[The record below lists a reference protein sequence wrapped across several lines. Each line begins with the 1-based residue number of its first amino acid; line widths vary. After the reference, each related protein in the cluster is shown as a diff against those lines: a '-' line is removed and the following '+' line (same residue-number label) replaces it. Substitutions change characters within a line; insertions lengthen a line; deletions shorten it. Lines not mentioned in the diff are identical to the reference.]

1 MNIKSKYIYI
11 ALVVSSLQITAAC
24 NDSYLE
30 RFPETAITKENFFK
44 SSNDLEM
51 YIYNLYNYS
60 GTEFYESDATTDNAS
75 TTGNKEIKNIMLGTA
90 TAETITTG
98 WSWNRLR
105 DINFLLENLP
115 TTGLSEEEL
124 NHYEGLGRYFRA
136 RFYVEKVQR
145 FSDVPW
151 VDRVV
156 TTTDEDILLG
166 KRDARDFV
174 IQKIMEDF
182 EFAAQHVLPKAATGS
197 VSKWVVL
204 QEYSRFTLYEGTFRK
219 YHDELN
225 LQSTANELLEKTI
238 TLANNIMDNGGF
250 QIHNTGKPNEDY
262 GSLFFSDNLE
272 TNKEVVLGRF
282 YSDNVL
288 NGSEWPG
295 MFGNYEYYPL
305 RDLLQSYLMKD
316 GTPYTST
323 NAYQTNSF
331 VKEFENRDPRL
342 SQTYAFPGWE
352 LIYSSTYS
360 QGAGI
365 YVQQLAKNFSGY
377 HQIKGFLNTL
387 SLERR
392 RNNDIPLY
400 RYAEVLLNYAEA
412 KAELGTMTQQDL
424 DKTINLLRDRAGMPH
439 LVTTVS
445 VDPLLKN
452 QYPLVNGVQQNLIL
466 EIRRERRV
474 ELAFEGFRFNDLM
487 RWKAGTLLEKKPQG
501 LYFSGLGKHDLTGDG
516 VPDIELLPASAS
528 IPEQKETNSVGEVL
542 RYYRVGKIGEDVSVF
557 LSEGNK
563 GYIDVVSEV
572 GKFEQPKH
580 YYRPIPAI
588 DTRLNSNLTQ
598 IFGW

>member
-11 ALVVSSLQITAAC
+11 TLVVSSLQVTTAC

-90 TAETITTG
+90 SAETITTG

-174 IQKIMEDF
+174 VQKIMEDF

-197 VSKWVVL
+197 LSKWVVL

-219 YHDELN
+219 YHEELN
-225 LQSTANELLEKTI
+225 LQSTANEFLEKTI
-238 TLANNIMDNGGF
+238 TLTNNIIDNGGF

-272 TNKEVVLGRF
+272 TNKEIVLGRF
-282 YSDNVL
+282 FADNVL

-316 GTPYTST
+316 GTPYTSS
-323 NAYQTNSF
+323 NAYQMHSF

-424 DKTINLLRDRAGMPH
+424 DKTINLLRDRVGMPH
-439 LVTTVS
+439 LITTVS

-452 QYPLVNGVQQNLIL
+452 QYTLVNGAQQNLIL

-516 VPDIELLPASAS
+516 VPDIELLPASSS
-528 IPEQKETNSVGEVL
+528 IPEQKETNAKGEVL